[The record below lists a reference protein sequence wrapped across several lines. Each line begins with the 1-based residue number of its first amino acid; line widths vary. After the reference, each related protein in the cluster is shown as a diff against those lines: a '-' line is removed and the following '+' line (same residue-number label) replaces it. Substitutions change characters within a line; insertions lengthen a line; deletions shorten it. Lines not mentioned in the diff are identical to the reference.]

1 MLGGRAGLP
10 IAIVAGALMPGCS
23 RTTMPIV
30 MGLRGM
36 RGPRLGSLAALVFVA
51 PLLRPITVVLTWS
64 VLGWR
69 MTVARVVAALAG
81 SALLGALVNRFEP
94 WFGRRQLP
102 RIAGA
107 SQALDACCDSESCG
121 MTTTAGGDRAWS
133 RLVENLWQIVRR
145 VIPYFVV
152 GMALAEAVSTLL
164 PEDAIPRALG
174 GAGGVWEYLFAAVAG
189 APLYVCQGEEVPLTY
204 AVLATGVGPGSSS
217 HVPAGRCR
225 HVRADRGDVTGRS
238 RPPRHL
244 RLHRALDHVRDRL
257 GRRLSDADR
266 PLTRSAT
273 PVPRIR
279 AERVRARRR

>member
-1 MLGGRAGLP
+1 MVGVGVADDGRPCG
-10 IAIVAGALMPGCS
+10 
-23 RTTMPIV
+23 R
-30 MGLRGM
+30 R
-36 RGPRLGSLAALVFVA
+36 
-51 PLLRPITVVLTWS
+51 
-64 VLGWR
+64 
-69 MTVARVVAALAG
+69 ARRERA
-81 SALLGALVNRFEP
+81 LGALVNRFEP

-145 VIPYFVV
+145 VITSWSGWRWP
-152 GMALAEAVSTLL
+152 EAASTLL

-238 RPPRHL
+238 RPPRVTYVYI
-244 RLHRALDHVRDRL
+244 ALWITFVIASGVVFQTL
-257 GRRLSDADR
+257 
-266 PLTRSAT
+266 
-273 PVPRIR
+273 I
-279 AERVRARRR
+279 AR